1 MSLVERDAKYL
12 FHTYKRLPLEIER
25 GEGSY
30 LITKDGDRY
39 LDMFAGIAVNALGYS
54 HPVVNAAILKQVG
67 KYLHVSN
74 MFYQEPQV
82 LLAERLLQE
91 SGYSK
96 LFFTNSGTEAM
107 EGALKLARK
116 WGTPQGKRT
125 IIGLSDSFH
134 GRTYGSLSITGREKY
149 REGFEPF
156 LPDTTIAK
164 FNDVASLEK
173 LISAETLAVVVEFVQ
188 GEGGVNL
195 VSEEFVSALRDLR
208 NRFGFLLIADE
219 IQTGMGRTGKLFA
232 FNHFDITP
240 DVVVVAKAL
249 GGGLPL
255 GAFLGSKNLGD
266 VLTPGVHGTT
276 FGGNPVA
283 CAAGL
288 ATLTQILDHGVLKN
302 VQSVG
307 AQMKNKFETL
317 QSQFPRKIKEV
328 RGLGLMLGVE
338 MYDDAT
344 KIVDTLQEAKVLVN
358 LTQEFVLRWV
368 PPLTLSAK
376 EAEIALSS
384 FEGALQ

>member
-1 MSLVERDAKYL
+1 VSLVDKEAEYL

-30 LITKDGDRY
+30 LIMKDGNRY
-39 LDMFAGIAVNALGYS
+39 LDMFAGIAVNALGYG
-54 HPVVNAAILKQVG
+54 HPAVNAAILNQVD

-91 SGYSK
+91 SGYDK

-116 WGTPQGKRT
+116 WGSPQGKRT
-125 IIGLSDSFH
+125 IIGLTDSFH

-156 LPDTTIAK
+156 LPDTCITR
-164 FNDVASLEK
+164 FNDVNSLEK
-173 LISAETLAVVVEFVQ
+173 LTSAETLAVVVEFVQ

-195 VSEEFVSALRDLR
+195 VSDEFVSALRELR
-208 NRFGFLLIADE
+208 KQYGFLLIADE

-240 DVVVVAKAL
+240 DIAVVAKAL

-255 GAFLGSKNLGD
+255 GAFLGSKNLAE

-288 ATLTQILDHGVLKN
+288 ATLTQILDNGVLKN
-302 VQSVG
+302 VQAVG
-307 AQMKNKFETL
+307 AHMKNKFETL
-317 QSQFPRKIKEV
+317 QTQFPFKIKEV

-344 KIVDTLQEAKVLVN
+344 RIVDILRSEKVLVN
-358 LTQEFVLRWV
+358 LTQGTVLRWV
-368 PPLTLSAK
+368 PPLILSFE
-376 EAEIALSS
+376 EADIALSS
-384 FEGALQ
+384 FESALH